1 MAALVTGQEEAMR
14 HHRHGMNLIDPV
26 DDPST
31 PLRVM
36 YTIAADGWQQW
47 FGASKSTTTTMSS

>member
-1 MAALVTGQEEAMR
+1 MAPLVTGQEEAVR
-14 HHRHGMNLIDPV
+14 HYPHGMNLIVPE

-36 YTIAADGWQQW
+36 YTIAADGW
-47 FGASKSTTTTMSS
+47 